1 MSKENQNK
9 RDLPPPL
16 MPAPG
21 DKPEGGGGAASG
33 VIPPKKVFGAW
44 LVVGMLLL
52 FMIGMLYY
60 KPEGELKQMDQ
71 LEFRRL
77 VEQDLIEKEK
87 EKVELV
93 REANGITYLKGT
105 KKGLAKERFRVNV
118 MPSENLEAFLLER
131 QIPYVL
137 VYNNNFFGPLL
148 RELLF
153 VFLFLALL
161 YFVFMRQI
169 KSANMGAMSFGKSR
183 AKMLNQ
189 DKKKLTFENVAGIKE
204 AKEEVQEIVEFLK
217 EPQKFQ
223 KLGGRIPKGVLLMG
237 PPGTGKTLLAKA
249 IAGEAGVPFFSISG
263 SDFVE
268 MFVGVGASRV
278 RDMFEQGKKHAP
290 CLIFID
296 EIDAVGRSRFSGIG
310 GGHDEREQTLNALLV
325 EMDGFETSDGVI
337 IIAAT
342 NRADVLDPALLRPG
356 RFDRQIIIDLPTLS
370 GREEI
375 LKMHAAKIT
384 LAPGANL
391 SRIARGTPGFS
402 GADLANLLNEA
413 ALLAARGNKRGVE
426 HIDLEEA
433 RDKVLWGRERRS
445 RAMEDRERR
454 ITAWHEAGHALLQV
468 LCEHTEPL
476 HKVTI
481 IPRGQALGATMSLPE
496 RDVLNRTKS
505 ELLDQLVVL
514 MGGRIAEQIFT
525 GDVST
530 GARMDIKMASEI
542 ARKMVCAFGMSDVF
556 GFQSF
561 GDNQET
567 LFLGREVVRNQA
579 YSEETAKKIDEEVER
594 FVSDAY
600 ARATRVIGENRAR
613 LEKLVEHLIEAETM
627 DGRDVEDLLKEGRIL
642 TDEEREARKGG
653 GQAEPPAPAVSS
665 EQPAVAGDD
674 DGASTAAD
682 GIEEAPQTDTSEDA
696 AKLEQPSLL

>member
-1 MSKENQNK
+1 MANGNDNK
-9 RDLPPPL
+9 NEMPDQPPVLPTQ
-16 MPAPG
+16 G
-21 DKPEGGGGAASG
+21 NKQEGGGASAGAM
-33 VIPPKKVFGAW
+33 PPKRVFGAW
-44 LVVGMLLL
+44 MAVGMLLL
-52 FMIGMLYY
+52 LMLGMFYY
-60 KPEGELKQMDQ
+60 KPEGELKPMDQ

-77 VEQDLIEKEK
+77 VDQSLV

-93 REANGITYLKGT
+93 REASGITYLRGT
-105 KKGLAKERFRVNV
+105 KKGIAKERFRVNLI
-118 MPSENLEAFLLER
+118 PSENLEKFLLDK
-131 QIPYVL
+131 QIACPL
-137 VYNNNFFGPLL
+137 VYNNNMFGALL
-148 RELLF
+148 REILPVILIL
-153 VFLFLALL
+153 VIL
-161 YFVFMRQI
+161 YFVFIRQI

-189 DKKKLTFENVAGIKE
+189 DKKKLTFANVAGIKE
-204 AKEEVQEIVEFLK
+204 AKEEVMEIVEFLK

-325 EMDGFETSDGVI
+325 EMDGFETNDGVI

-356 RFDRQIIIDLPTLS
+356 RFDRQIIIDLPTLK

-375 LKMHAAKIT
+375 LRMHAQKIK
-384 LAPGANL
+384 L
-391 SRIARGTPGFS
+391 SKNADLGRIARGTPGFS

-413 ALLAARGNKRGVE
+413 ALLAARNNKAGVD
-426 HIDLEEA
+426 HADLEEA

-454 ITAWHEAGHALLQV
+454 ITAWHESGHALLQV
-468 LCEHTEPL
+468 VCEHAEPL

-496 RDVLNRTKS
+496 HDVLNRSKS

-514 MGGRIAEQIFT
+514 MGGRIAEQLFT
-525 GDVST
+525 GDIST

-542 ARKMVCAFGMSDVF
+542 VRKMVCAYGMSEVF

-567 LFLGREVVRNQA
+567 IFIGREVARTQA
-579 YSEETAKKIDEEVER
+579 YSEDTAKKIDEEVER
-594 FVSDAY
+594 IVTDMY
-600 ARATRVIGENRAR
+600 ARAEKILLENRAK
-613 LEKLVEHLIEAETM
+613 LELLVENLLEAETM
-627 DGRDVEDLLKEGRIL
+627 DGRDVEDLLKHGRIL
-642 TDEEREARKGG
+642 NESERELQTSGVPLPEQKASAPEED
-653 GQAEPPAPAVSS
+653 GQDAEPPVPPPL
-665 EQPAVAGDD
+665 Q
-674 DGASTAAD
+674 
-682 GIEEAPQTDTSEDA
+682 
-696 AKLEQPSLL
+696 LEFGEV

>member
-1 MSKENQNK
+1 MSNENQNK
-9 RDLPPPL
+9 RELPKQPPMMPTSSDKQEGGVASGALPP
-16 MPAPG
+16 
-21 DKPEGGGGAASG
+21 KR
-33 VIPPKKVFGAW
+33 VFGAW

-60 KPEGELKQMDQ
+60 KPEGELKPMDQ

-77 VEQDLIEKEK
+77 VEQSQV

-93 REANGITYLKGT
+93 REANGVTYLRGT
-105 KKGLAKERFRVNV
+105 KKGDAKDRFRVNLI
-118 MPSENLEAFLLER
+118 PSENLEQYLLDK
-131 QIPYVL
+131 QIPCPL
-137 VYNNNFFGPLL
+137 VYSNNIFGSLL
-148 RELLF
+148 REIVPVILIL
-153 VFLFLALL
+153 VIL
-161 YFVFMRQI
+161 YFIFIRQI

-189 DKKKLTFENVAGIKE
+189 DKKKITFSNVAGIKE

-217 EPQKFQ
+217 DPQKFQ

-325 EMDGFETSDGVI
+325 EMDGFETSEGVI

-356 RFDRQIIIDLPTLS
+356 RFDRQIIIDLPTLT

-375 LKMHAAKIT
+375 LKMHAQKIK
-384 LAPGANL
+384 LAANANL

-413 ALLAARGNKRGVE
+413 ALLAARADKAGVE
-426 HIDLEEA
+426 HVDLEEA

-514 MGGRIAEQIFT
+514 MGGRIAEQLFT
-525 GDVST
+525 GDLST

-542 ARKMVCAFGMSDVF
+542 SRKMVCAYGMSEVF

-567 LFLGREVVRNQA
+567 LFLGREVARNQA

-594 FVSDAY
+594 LVSESF
-600 ARATRVIGENRAR
+600 ARAAKLIEENRAR
-613 LEKLVEHLIEAETM
+613 LEQLVEHLLEAETM
-627 DGRDVEDLLKEGRIL
+627 DGRDVEDLLKSGRIL
-642 TDEEREARKGG
+642 SDEERAAQRGDAPAPTPSEPASAPAETPAAAGVENAEAAEGPG
-653 GQAEPPAPAVSS
+653 VEPPPL
-665 EQPAVAGDD
+665 P
-674 DGASTAAD
+674 
-682 GIEEAPQTDTSEDA
+682 
-696 AKLEQPSLL
+696 

>member
-1 MSKENQNK
+1 MSNEPQNK
-9 RDLPPPL
+9 REMPPKQPPVLPPSTEKKERD
-16 MPAPG
+16 AA
-21 DKPEGGGGAASG
+21 GAM
-33 VIPPKKVFGAW
+33 PPKRVFGAW
-44 LVVGMLLL
+44 MVVGMLLL
-52 FMIGMLYY
+52 LMLGMIYH
-60 KPEGELKQMDQ
+60 KPEGEFKPIDQ
-71 LEFRRL
+71 LAFRNM
-77 VEQDLIEKEK
+77 VKEGQIEE
-87 EKVELV
+87 VSLV
-93 REANGITYLKGT
+93 REANGITYLRGT
-105 KKGLAKERFRVNV
+105 KKGVAKERFRVNV
-118 MPSENLEAFLLER
+118 IPSENLEQFLLENN
-131 QIPYVL
+131 IPCPV
-137 VYNNNFFGPLL
+137 VNSNNFFGPLL
-148 RELLF
+148 RELLMIA
-153 VFLFLALL
+153 LFLGVL
-161 YFVFMRQI
+161 YFVFFRQVR
-169 KSANMGAMSFGKSR
+169 SANMGAMSFGKSR

-189 DKKKLTFENVAGIKE
+189 DKKKLTFANVAGIQE

-217 EPQKFQ
+217 DPQKFQ

-325 EMDGFETSDGVI
+325 EMDGFETSEGVI

-356 RFDRQIIIDLPTLS
+356 RFDRQIIIDLPTLA
-370 GREEI
+370 GRKEI
-375 LKMHAAKIT
+375 LDMHAQKIK
-384 LAPGANL
+384 LSSDADL

-413 ALLAARGNKRGVE
+413 ALLAARGSKQSVE

-454 ITAWHEAGHALLQV
+454 ITAWHESGHALLQV
-468 LCEHTEPL
+468 LCEHAEPL

-496 RDVLNRTKS
+496 RDVLNRTKK

-514 MGGRIAEQIFT
+514 MGGRIAEQMFT
-525 GDVST
+525 GDLST

-542 ARKMVCAFGMSDVF
+542 ARKMVCAYGMSDAF

-567 LFLGREVVRNQA
+567 LFLGREVARHQA
-579 YSEETAKKIDEEVER
+579 YSEATARKIDEEVDR
-594 FVSDAY
+594 LVSEAY
-600 ARATRVIGENRAR
+600 ARASQMLAENRAR
-613 LEKLVEHLIEAETM
+613 LEMLVEHLLEAETM
-627 DGRDVEDLLKEGRIL
+627 DGRDVEELIKEGRIRSD
-642 TDEEREARKGG
+642 DERAAQESAHEDSVDASL
-653 GQAEPPAPAVSS
+653 AIDAPPV
-665 EQPAVAGDD
+665 QPADDTPVPAKEGVAPPPLPW
-674 DGASTAAD
+674 
-682 GIEEAPQTDTSEDA
+682 E
-696 AKLEQPSLL
+696 

>member
-1 MSKENQNK
+1 
-9 RDLPPPL
+9 
-16 MPAPG
+16 
-21 DKPEGGGGAASG
+21 
-33 VIPPKKVFGAW
+33 
-44 LVVGMLLL
+44 MLLL
-52 FMIGMLYY
+52 LMLGMVYY
-60 KPEGELKQMDQ
+60 KPEGEFKPLDQ
-71 LEFRRL
+71 LEFRRMAKEGL
-77 VEQDLIEKEK
+77 VEE
-87 EKVELV
+87 VAMV
-93 REANGITYLKGT
+93 REPNGITYLRGT
-105 KKGLAKERFRVNV
+105 KKGAAKERFRVNV
-118 MPSENLEAFLLER
+118 LPSENLEQFLLANN
-131 QIPYVL
+131 IPCPV
-137 VYNNNFFGPLL
+137 VNNNNFFGPLL
-148 RELLF
+148 RELLMIA
-153 VFLFLALL
+153 LFLGLL
-161 YFVFMRQI
+161 YFVFIRQI

-189 DKKKLTFENVAGIKE
+189 DKKKLTFANVAGIQE

-217 EPQKFQ
+217 DPQKFQ

-325 EMDGFETSDGVI
+325 EMDGFETSEGVI

-370 GREEI
+370 GREDI
-375 LKMHAAKIT
+375 LKMHAQKIK
-384 LAPGANL
+384 LSPGADL

-413 ALLAARGNKRGVE
+413 ALLAARGGKQAVE
-426 HIDLEEA
+426 HLDLEEA

-454 ITAWHEAGHALLQV
+454 ITAWHESGHALLQV
-468 LCEHTEPL
+468 LCEHAEPL

-496 RDVLNRTKS
+496 RDVLNRTKK

-514 MGGRIAEQIFT
+514 MGGRIAEQMFT
-525 GDVST
+525 GDLST

-542 ARKMVCAFGMSDVF
+542 ARKMICSFGMSEVF

-567 LFLGREVVRNQA
+567 LFLGREVARHQA
-579 YSEETAKKIDEEVER
+579 YSEATARKIDEEVER
-594 FVSDAY
+594 LVSDAY
-600 ARATRVIGENRAR
+600 TRASQMLTEHRAR
-613 LEKLVEHLIEAETM
+613 LEVLVEHLLEAETM
-627 DGRDVEDLLKEGRIL
+627 DGRDVEDLIKEGRIL
-642 TDEEREARKGG
+642 NDAERTAKKHALTASADAPSDA
-653 GQAEPPAPAVSS
+653 AEPPP
-665 EQPAVAGDD
+665 EP
-674 DGASTAAD
+674 AAD
-682 GIEEAPQTDTSEDA
+682 ASASEENIEPPPLPLLDA
-696 AKLEQPSLL
+696 